1 MRIFSALAMGRGDM
15 STCSGD
21 NMQQGADGVTGQFS
35 PAPQAPVA
43 MVISIEC
50 FLPLAAN
57 QEEAVQA
64 G

>member
-1 MRIFSALAMGRGDM
+1 MGRGDM